1 MPSEPK
7 DFSEK
12 EAGQRW
18 LDNVRPADWKNPKP
32 ANTYNLIVIGAGTAG
47 LVSAIGAAGLGA
59 KVALVEKHRMGGDC
73 LNTGCVPS
81 KALIQAAHVAEVIRR
96 ADAYGIKTPT
106 EPVVDFGRVMERVR
120 KLRAQLS
127 WNDSAARATGLG
139 VDVFFGN
146 AAFQDAHTVVVDG
159 ARLVGKQIVIA
170 TGTRAMVPA
179 LSGLTDA
186 GFLTNE
192 NVFELTVRPR
202 RLAVIGGGPLGC
214 ELAQAFQRLGS
225 HVTLFQ
231 QTARLLDREDAEA
244 ASTVQQALSAEGV
257 QCVLSA
263 ALHEVV
269 SHGAEKSLHY
279 RIGDQEHSVAV
290 DTILLGT
297 GRVPNIEGLNLDAAG
312 VEYRQGVGITVNEYL
327 QTTQPHIYAAGDICS
342 SLRFTHAAE
351 SMARTVVRNALFPGR
366 QRWPSAGIPRCTYT
380 DPEIAQVGATEAELK
395 AAKQPHHAITR
406 TWDELDRAVIEGQ
419 TQGFVKA
426 LIQPKTE
433 RVLGVTLVGAGVGN
447 LMGEAALA
455 FRKGMR
461 LSELAE
467 VIHPYPTRGDILRQT
482 ALAHVRTR
490 LTPGLKTWFTRW
502 LRWTR

>member
-1 MPSEPK
+1 
-7 DFSEK
+7 
-12 EAGQRW
+12 
-18 LDNVRPADWKNPKP
+18 
-32 ANTYNLIVIGAGTAG
+32 
-47 LVSAIGAAGLGA
+47 
-59 KVALVEKHRMGGDC
+59 
-73 LNTGCVPS
+73 
-81 KALIQAAHVAEVIRR
+81 VAEVIRR
-96 ADAYGIKTPT
+96 ADAYGIKSPT
-106 EPVVDFGRVMERVR
+106 DPVVDFGQVMERVR

-127 WNDSAARATGLG
+127 WSDSAARAAGLG
-139 VDVFFGN
+139 VDVFFGD

-159 ARLVGKQIVIA
+159 ARLVGKHIVIA

-179 LSGLTDA
+179 LSGLTEA

-192 NVFELTVRPR
+192 NVFELTALPP

-225 HVTLFQ
+225 QVTVFQ

-244 ASTVQQALSAEGV
+244 AQSVQHVLAAEGV

-263 ALHEVV
+263 SLQEVV
-269 SHGAEKSLHY
+269 RHGAETSLRY
-279 RIGDQEHSVAV
+279 RVGDREHSVTV

-297 GRVPNIEGLNLDAAG
+297 GRVPNVEGLNLEAAG
-312 VEYRQGVGITVNEYL
+312 VAYRQGFGVTVNEYL
-327 QTTQPHIYAAGDICS
+327 QTSQLHIYAAGDICS

-366 QRWPSAGIPRCTYT
+366 QRWRSESIPRCTYT

-395 AAKQPHHAITR
+395 ESSQPYRAITR

-426 LIQPKTE
+426 LMEPKTE
-433 RVLGVTLVGAGVGN
+433 RLLGVTLVGAGVGN